1 MHTSILAGTQNV
13 AGIWKGSN
21 NANRA
26 RVWIHLPVCQQDF
39 PFLSVDAAIGQ
50 DQVERV
56 SEKTDG
62 VLAGNRVAVLLYE
75 DVLPFTDRK
84 ISFYRLEL

>member
-1 MHTSILAGTQNV
+1 M
-13 AGIWKGSN
+13 
-21 NANRA
+21 
-26 RVWIHLPVCQQDF
+26 
-39 PFLSVDAAIGQ
+39 SVDAAIGQ